1 MLVARLK
8 ECINHVFSGI
18 TLLSQYQS
26 FMRVSIFMHLVDHS
40 SNITFLIESKLL
52 ARKRE
57 CMNEAIQALLG
68 ARKNGV
74 GTDSTEEICFLGL
87 TSFLDGLGE

>member
-18 TLLSQYQS
+18 RLLFQYQS
-26 FMRVSIFMHLVDHS
+26 FMRFSVFMHLVDHS

-57 CMNEAIQALLG
+57 RMNKAIQALLG
-68 ARKNGV
+68 ARKKAV
-74 GTDSTEEICFLGL
+74 GTDSTEKICYLGL